1 MAVIGKI
8 REKSTLILIIIGG
21 ALLAFVLGDLLGN
34 KGSMGGPVNIGEIN
48 GQEIQGL
55 DFETRVSKNIA
66 DYEERNS
73 VPATEEVTS
82 SIRDMVWNQL
92 LIDYIV
98 KKEIE
103 KLGIEV
109 SPEEL
114 FDMVRGNDPHP
125 QVRQAFSN
133 PQTGQF
139 NPDDVI
145 RYLKT
150 MDQDPS
156 GKAKNQWIQFEK
168 SIKEERLQAKY
179 YNLIKKGLYP
189 TLTEAKRYYSD
200 ASKMFNVRFVAK
212 RYATLIDSTI
222 EVSDKELKAYYTENI
237 KKYQQEEPIREIKY
251 VTYQILPSEN
261 DKQET
266 EKWFKEKI
274 EEFTASTDDSLFLA
288 ANSDGTPT
296 FTYFAK
302 ASGLPDRLDTVVFN
316 MEKGQVFG
324 PYVEFNTYK
333 ASKII
338 DFKLSPDSVKARHI
352 LINIEGDT
360 ARAVALV
367 DSLKSLVVSKK
378 RKFEDLAKEFS
389 KDFGSAQEGGSLG
402 WFKEGVMVPPF
413 NDACFKGK
421 KGDLPIVTSQF
432 GIHFIE
438 ILDKGIESK
447 KVQLATLER
456 KIEPSGAT
464 FDKYFNDAT
473 AFSIKYNSAETFVK
487 GAEENGLNL
496 RSQELKQ
503 ADRFVADLESPREL
517 IRWAFSGKVNEIS
530 DPFRFGEKF
539 VVACITDAKEKGDIP
554 FEKVK
559 DNVTVEVRKNKKAE
573 QFIKELSS
581 ASNIDELS
589 QKLNLPLER
598 GDNIS
603 FSSFSVPGMGRE
615 PYVVG
620 KLTTLKKG
628 QMSIPIKGDQ
638 GVYVVYIENI
648 IEAPEVSDYS
658 GYKTSIKQSW
668 ASRVNNE
675 VFEALK
681 ENANIIDDRAKFY

>member
-48 GQEIQGL
+48 GHEIQGL
-55 DFETRVSKNIA
+55 DFEARVSKNIA

-73 VPATEEVTS
+73 VPANEEVTS

-92 LIDYIV
+92 LIEYIV

-156 GKAKNQWIQFEK
+156 GKAKNQWVQFEK

-189 TLTEAKRYYSD
+189 TLSEAKRFYSD

-222 EVSDKELKAYYTENI
+222 EVSDKELKAYYSENI
-237 KKYQQEEPIREIKY
+237 KKYQQEEPMREIKY
-251 VTYQILPSEN
+251 ITYQILPSEN
-261 DKQET
+261 DKLET
-266 EKWFKEKI
+266 EKWFKEKM
-274 EEFTASTDDSLFLA
+274 EEFIASTDDSLFLA

-324 PYVEFNTYK
+324 PYIEFNTYK

-360 ARAVALV
+360 ARAKALA

-378 RKFEDLAKEFS
+378 RKFEDLAKEYS

-413 NDACFKGK
+413 NDACFNGK

-432 GIHFIE
+432 GIHLIE
-438 ILDKGIESK
+438 ILDKGAESK

-464 FDKYFNDAT
+464 YDKYFNEAT
-473 AFSIKYNSAETFVK
+473 AFSIKYNSAEAFVK
-487 GAEENGLNL
+487 GAEENGLNI
-496 RSQELKQ
+496 RTQELKQ
-503 ADRFVADLESPREL
+503 TDRFVADLESPREL
-517 IRWAFSGKVNEIS
+517 IRWAFNGKVNEIS

-559 DNVTVEVRKNKKAE
+559 DDVTAEVRKNKKAE
-573 QFIKELSS
+573 QFIKEMSG
-581 ASNIDELS
+581 ASNIEELS

-603 FSSFSVPGMGRE
+603 FSSFSIPGMGRE

-620 KLTTLKKG
+620 KLTTLNKG

-648 IEAPEVSDYS
+648 IDAPEISDYS

-668 ASRVNNE
+668 TSRVNNE

-681 ENANIIDDRAKFY
+681 EKASVKDDRTKFY

>member
-503 ADRFVADLESPREL
+503 ADRFVVDLESPREL

>member
-55 DFETRVSKNIA
+55 DFEARVSKNIA

-200 ASKMFNVRFVAK
+200 ASTMFNVRFVAK

-222 EVSDKELKAYYTENI
+222 EVSDKELKSFYTENI

-251 VTYQILPSEN
+251 VTYQILPSED
-261 DKQET
+261 DKLET
-266 EKWFKEKI
+266 EKWFKEKM

-302 ASGLPDRLDTVVFN
+302 ASGLPERLDTVVFN

-324 PYVEFNTYK
+324 PYIEFNTYK

-338 DFKLSPDSVKARHI
+338 DFKLTPDSVKARHI

-360 ARAVALV
+360 ARAMALV
-367 DSLKSLVVSKK
+367 DSLKSLVLSKK

-421 KGDLPIVTSQF
+421 KGDLPIITSQF

-438 ILDKGIESK
+438 ILDKGVESK

-517 IRWAFSGKVNEIS
+517 IRWAFNGKVNEIS

-559 DNVTVEVRKNKKAE
+559 DDVTVEVRKNKKAE
-573 QFIKELSS
+573 QFIKEMSGI
-581 ASNIDELS
+581 SNIDELS

-628 QMSIPIKGDQ
+628 QISIPIKGDQ
-638 GVYVVYIENI
+638 GVYVVYVDNI
-648 IEAPEVSDYS
+648 IDAPEVSDYS

-681 ENANIIDDRAKFY
+681 ENANVIDDRAKFY

>member
-55 DFETRVSKNIA
+55 DFEARVTKNIA

-73 VPATEEVTS
+73 VPANEEVTS

-103 KLGIEV
+103 KLGIDV

-133 PQTGQF
+133 PQTGEF

-150 MDQDPS
+150 MDQDQT
-156 GKAKNQWIQFEK
+156 GKAKNQWVQFEK

-189 TLTEAKRYYSD
+189 TLHEAKNYYTD
-200 ASKMFNVRFVAK
+200 ASKMFNVRFIAK
-212 RYATLIDSTI
+212 RFATVADSTI
-222 EVSDKELKAYYTENI
+222 EVSDKELKEYYNNNI
-237 KKYQQEEPIREIKY
+237 KKYQQEEPLREVKY

-261 DKQET
+261 DKLET
-266 EKWFKEKI
+266 EKWFNEKI
-274 EEFTASTDDSLFLA
+274 EEFKVAEDDSLFLA

-296 FTYFAK
+296 FSFFAK
-302 ASGLPDRLDTVVFN
+302 ASGLPDRLDTVVFS

-324 PYVEFNTYK
+324 PYIEFNTFK
-333 ASKII
+333 ASKVI
-338 DFKLSPDSVKARHI
+338 DFKLSSDSVKARHI
-352 LINIEGDT
+352 LINIEKDT
-360 ARAVALV
+360 ASAMALV
-367 DSLKSLVVSKK
+367 DSLKKLITSKK
-378 RKFEDLAKEFS
+378 RKFEELAKEFS
-389 KDFGSAQEGGSLG
+389 KDFGSAQDGGSLG

-413 NDACFKGK
+413 NDACFKGN
-421 KGDLPIVTSQF
+421 KGDLPIVVSQF

-438 ILDKGIESK
+438 ILDKSAESK

-473 AFSIKYNSAETFVK
+473 AFSIKSNTAEDFQKEAET
-487 GAEENGLNL
+487 NGLNI
-496 RSQELKQ
+496 RIQELKST
-503 ADRFVADLESPREL
+503 DRFLADLESPREL
-517 IRWAFSGKVNEIS
+517 IRWAFNGKINDVS

-539 VVACITDAKEKGDIP
+539 VVACISDAKEKGDLP
-554 FEKVK
+554 FEKIK
-559 DNVTVEVRKNKKAE
+559 EDISVEVRKNKKAE
-573 QFIKELSS
+573 MFIKEMSGT
-581 ASNIDELS
+581 SNMEELS
-589 QKLNLPLER
+589 QKLKLPLER

-648 IEAPEVSDYS
+648 VEAPDVSDYS
-658 GYKTSIKQSW
+658 GYKTSIKQGFS
-668 ASRVNNE
+668 SRVNNE

-681 ENANIIDDRAKFY
+681 EKANVIDDRAKFY

>member
-200 ASKMFNVRFVAK
+200 ASKMFNIRFVAK